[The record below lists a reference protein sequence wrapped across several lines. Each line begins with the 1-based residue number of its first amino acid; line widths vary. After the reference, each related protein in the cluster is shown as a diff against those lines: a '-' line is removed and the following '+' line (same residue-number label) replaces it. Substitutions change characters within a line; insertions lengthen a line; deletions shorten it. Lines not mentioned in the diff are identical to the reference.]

1 MCIIAMFSGWRVQ
14 EKTFS
19 SLPKDGGFFFVGA
32 EEEEE
37 EEEEEEALVCLSG
50 IRLFWKY
57 SLMSFSSWWSNVL
70 FR

>member
-1 MCIIAMFSGWRVQ
+1 MFIIAMFSGWRVQ

-37 EEEEEEALVCLSG
+37 EEALVCLSV

>member
-1 MCIIAMFSGWRVQ
+1 MQ

-57 SLMSFSSWWSNVL
+57 SLMSFSS
-70 FR
+70 